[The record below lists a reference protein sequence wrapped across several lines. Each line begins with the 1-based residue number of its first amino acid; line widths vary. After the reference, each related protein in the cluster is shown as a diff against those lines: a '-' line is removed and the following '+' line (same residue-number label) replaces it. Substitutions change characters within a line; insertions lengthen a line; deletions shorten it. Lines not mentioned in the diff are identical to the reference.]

1 MIMILGITGG
11 VGAGKSTVLHVLE
24 TEFHAHIIQSDQV
37 AKDLMVPGGATYEPL
52 VQLFGPDIL
61 DADGSIN
68 RGRMAAAMYASAA
81 LVSKVDA
88 IVHPRVRDAIL
99 TEIRT
104 SKALLIVVESALI
117 REGRLDELCDT
128 IWYIYASPEVRIER
142 LMASRGYT
150 REKCLSILDK
160 QSSDEAYRALS
171 DIVLNNDGTPE
182 QTRTQIHMLL
192 DDLFETDTPEDGG
205 ATL

>member
-1 MIMILGITGG
+1 MRDRVSGVVAQIGADGNGLSAGFNAVAHRVCGIVG
-11 VGAGKSTVLHVLE
+11 VGK
-24 TEFHAHIIQSDQV
+24 
-37 AKDLMVPGGATYEPL
+37 
-52 VQLFGPDIL
+52 
-61 DADGSIN
+61 
-68 RGRMAAAMYASAA
+68 
-81 LVSKVDA
+81 
-88 IVHPRVRDAIL
+88 
-99 TEIRT
+99 
-104 SKALLIVVESALI
+104 
-117 REGRLDELCDT
+117 LDELCDT

-160 QSSDEAYRALS
+160 QSSDETYRALS

-182 QTRTQIHMLL
+182 QTREQIHMLL